1 MSEPLFQDT
10 DPELEKVKAELQSI
24 PDFQRRAALAIRR
37 TLDMLLD
44 GPNTGRYR
52 WDQLHKT
59 EKTHCGTL
67 VEINLQ
73 REFSFADGDK
83 LDYSIAGADV
93 DCKYS
98 HSKTWMIPP
107 EAFGKLCMLVA
118 ASDQE
123 GIWSLGIVRV
133 REEYL
138 NKGRNRD
145 VKATLNPLGRA
156 SIHWLYPDVPL
167 PENVLLRLSQPDIE
181 AIFSRPSGQAR
192 LKELFLRA
200 QGRIIRRA
208 VVGTVAQQL
217 DFMRRARSGGGARD
231 LADRGIVVLGQYG
244 LHQQAAASLGLPV
257 PGDGEFVSARLA
269 PRRPHHGDRGTF
281 TDAAGVSWVVALPD
295 DPIAPAPHVPHTD

>member
-1 MSEPLFQDT
+1 MIEPLFQDT
-10 DPELEKVKAELQSI
+10 DPELDKVKAVLLAT
-24 PDFQRRAALAIRR
+24 PDVKRRAALAIRR

-73 REFSFADGDK
+73 REFNFTDGDK
-83 LDYSIAGADV
+83 LDYSIAGIDV

-98 HSKTWMIPP
+98 HGKSWMIPP
-107 EAFGKLCMLVA
+107 EAFGKLCMVVA
-118 ASDQE
+118 ASDQDCV
-123 GIWSLGIVRV
+123 WSLGIVRA
-133 REEYL
+133 RIEYL
-138 NKGRNRD
+138 NAGRNRD
-145 VKATLNPLGRA
+145 VKATLNLLGRNN
-156 SIHWLYPDVPL
+156 IHWLFQDAPL
-167 PENVLLRLSQPDIE
+167 PENILLRLAPADIE
-181 AIFSRPSGQAR
+181 AIFSQPSGQRR

-231 LADRGIVVLGQYG
+231 LADRGVVVLGQYG
-244 LHQQAAASLGLPV
+244 LHQKAAAGLGLPV
-257 PGDGEFVSARLA
+257 PGDGEFVSARLV
-269 PRRPHHGDRGTF
+269 PYQPHHSDRGTF
-281 TDAAGVSWVVALPD
+281 TDANGTKWVVALPS
-295 DPIAPAPHVPHTD
+295 DPAATAPQIPHKD

>member
-1 MSEPLFQDT
+1 VIESLFQDT
-10 DPELEKVKAELQSI
+10 DPELDKAKAELLAI
-24 PDFQRRAALAIRR
+24 PDFKRRAALAIRR

-73 REFSFADGDK
+73 REFKFADGIK
-83 LDYSIAGADV
+83 LDYSIAGVDV

-98 HSKTWMIPP
+98 HGKSWMIPP
-107 EAFGKLCMLVA
+107 EAFGKLCMVVA
-118 ASDQE
+118 ASDQD
-123 GIWSLGIVRV
+123 GVWSLGIVRV
-133 REEYL
+133 RDEYL

-145 VKATLNPLGRA
+145 IKATLNPLGR
-156 SIHWLYPDVPL
+156 SNIHWLFHEAPL
-167 PENVLLRLSQPDIE
+167 PENVLLRLAPADIDV
-181 AIFSRPSGQAR
+181 IFSQPSGQRR

-217 DFMRRARSGGGARD
+217 DFMRRARRGGGARD
-231 LADRGIVVLGQYG
+231 LADQGIVVLGQYG
-244 LHQQAAASLGLPV
+244 LHQQAAFDLGLPV
-257 PGDGEFVSARLA
+257 PGDGEFVSARLT
-269 PRRPHHGDRGTF
+269 PRQPHHVNQGVF
-281 TDAAGVSWVVALPD
+281 TDANGAEWVVALPD
-295 DPIAPAPHVPHTD
+295 DPVAGAPDIPHKD